1 MAEKILECVL
11 PEFLSSSAQA
21 TGQIE
26 LMVQLAGLRGFVGN
40 PSSKEELVVE
50 KTFSALVV
58 NRRVDDKDPD
68 DAEGETTLRM
78 ITRKPNG
85 ERNHHC
91 ICSTV
96 TSP

>member
-1 MAEKILECVL
+1 MLL
-11 PEFLSSSAQA
+11 PEFVSLSAQA

-26 LMVQLAGLRGFVGN
+26 LKLQLAGLRDYVGN
-40 PSSKEELVVE
+40 RSAQEELSLLVLE
-50 KTFSALVV
+50 KRISALVV
-58 NRRVDDKDPD
+58 KRRGDGKDPD